1 MPEKTNESTN
11 DSPPVPAQTN
21 RHFFVIGL
29 ILAVFVFVF
38 DQFSKIAMYRFIVP
52 NEWSALEILPVFNIV
67 HTWNYGVSFSLFY
80 AEGEMRRWFL
90 VATML
95 VISAG
100 VVYWLYKATTRLQ
113 GIGLGLILGG
123 ALGNICDRLAHGAVF
138 DFLQFHLAGYY
149 WPSFNLAD
157 SAIVVGVGFLL
168 LESFV
173 QRHPSR

>member
-1 MPEKTNESTN
+1 MSEEISEKTK
-11 DSPPVPAQTN
+11 DSPPVSAQIN
-21 RHFFVIGL
+21 RRFFGMGL
-29 ILAVFVFVF
+29 ILAAFVFVF
-38 DQFSKIAMYRFIVP
+38 DQFSKIALYRFIVP

-80 AEGEMRRWFL
+80 AESEVRRWLL
-90 VATML
+90 VATMS

-113 GIGLGLILGG
+113 SIGLGLILGG
-123 ALGNICDRLAHGAVF
+123 AAGNICDRLAHGAVF